1 MSEAADAPQVPLTHA
16 RVLRIALPIVASNA
30 TVPILGMVDTGV
42 VGQMGL
48 AAPIA
53 AVGLG
58 AVILTA
64 LYWVFGFLRMGTTGL
79 ASQALGRGD
88 RAEVAAL
95 LTRAL
100 LIAGAAG
107 LAIVALQRPLFAGAF
122 ALAPAPGEVEALAC
136 DYMAIRVWSSPA
148 LIALYGVTGWLIA
161 QERTLAV
168 LAIQLWMNGLNV
180 ALDLLFVLS
189 LGWGVE
195 GVAFATFL
203 AEWSGLALGLWL
215 SRDAF
220 ATPDWRER
228 ARVLDPARLRH
239 MASVNGDILLR
250 SALLQAAFVS
260 FTFLGSGLGGVT
272 LAANTIALQF
282 LYVTSYG
289 LDGFAFAAE
298 TLVGQAFGAGALAR
312 LRRAAALAS
321 IWGAVAAAI
330 LASGF
335 ALLGPPV
342 IDVMVGRGDPAAPGE
357 AEAVRE
363 AARRVLPWVVATPLL
378 GLASWMLDGI
388 FIGATR
394 TRDMRDMMAVSF
406 AAYLAAVIAL
416 LPAFGNHGLWAALMV
431 LFIVRALTLGARYP
445 ALERAA
451 AA

>member
-1 MSEAADAPQVPLTHA
+1 MTEAAHARPDGVGGEPQVPLTHV
-16 RVLRIALPIVASNA
+16 RVLRIALPIVLSNA
-30 TVPILGMVDTGV
+30 TVPILGLVDTGV

-88 RAEVAAL
+88 RGEVAAL

-107 LAIVALQRPLFAGAF
+107 LLVVALQRPLFAGAF
-122 ALAPAPGEVEALAC
+122 ALAPAPGEVEALAR

-195 GVAFATFL
+195 GVAIATFL

-215 SRDAF
+215 CRDAF
-220 ATPDWRER
+220 ATPAWRER
-228 ARVLDPARLRH
+228 ARVLDPARLRR

-250 SALLQAAFVS
+250 SAFLQAAFVS

-272 LAANTIALQF
+272 LAANTILLQF
-282 LYVTSYG
+282 LLRHLLRPRRLRLLRRDAGGTGLRRRVAGAPAPRRAPG
-289 LDGFAFAAE
+289 LD
-298 TLVGQAFGAGALAR
+298 L
-312 LRRAAALAS
+312 
-321 IWGAVAAAI
+321 
-330 LASGF
+330 
-335 ALLGPPV
+335 
-342 IDVMVGRGDPAAPGE
+342 GRGGGRDP
-357 AEAVRE
+357 
-363 AARRVLPWVVATPLL
+363 RRKPSRSSA
-378 GLASWMLDGI
+378 
-388 FIGATR
+388 
-394 TRDMRDMMAVSF
+394 
-406 AAYLAAVIAL
+406 
-416 LPAFGNHGLWAALMV
+416 HG
-431 LFIVRALTLGARYP
+431 
-445 ALERAA
+445 
-451 AA
+451 